1 MIATA
6 TVDRSS
12 SGVVTWMPDAHLVR
26 AERMKLTRRWGLMI
40 ASALLTIGAVV
51 LAYIILVSLHASD
64 ATRHPPA
71 GGLNHFHNL
80 AEVLTRI
87 GAIAAILIGAT
98 AGAGDLGAGMFRN
111 LVVTGRS
118 RLALFLARIPGGL
131 IVLWP
136 LVAIA
141 YLIVAV
147 GTVVFAG
154 GNVAGLGGPD
164 FGAPGVGL
172 MITTG
177 LWIELGATLMFLL
190 GLGLASVVGSRST
203 SISILVAADLIVT
216 PILVNLSG
224 FTWLR
229 QLFPTV
235 ALQRLEPVALLHGGD
250 FGRSVLTIAP
260 GAAIAVIVVWGIV
273 AIGVGAWRTMTRDA

>member
-1 MIATA
+1 MTATT
-6 TVDRSS
+6 TVDRLPAPAI
-12 SGVVTWMPDAHLVR
+12 TWLPDTHLVK
-26 AERMKLTRRWGLMI
+26 AERMKLTKRWGLMI
-40 ASALLTIGAVV
+40 ASTLLTSGAIV
-51 LAYIILVSLHASD
+51 LAYVILISLHASD
-64 ATRHPPA
+64 AVKHPPA
-71 GGLNHFHNL
+71 GGMQHFRNL
-80 AEVLTRI
+80 SEVLVRL
-87 GAIAAILIGAT
+87 GAVAAILIGAT

-118 RLALFLARIPGGL
+118 RLSLFLARIPGGL

-147 GTVVFAG
+147 GAVAFAG
-154 GNVAGLGGPD
+154 SLAT
-164 FGAPGVGL
+164 PGIGL

-177 LWIELGATLMFLL
+177 LWLELGATLMFLL
-190 GLGLASVVGSRST
+190 ALGLGSLVGSRST
-203 SISILVAADLIVT
+203 SISVLVAANLIVT
-216 PILVNLSG
+216 PILTNLSG

-235 ALQRLEPVALLHGGD
+235 AIQRLEPLALLGNTD
-250 FGRSVLTIAP
+250 FGRNVLPIAW
-260 GAAIAVIVVWGIV
+260 GAAVTVVIVWSAV

>member
-1 MIATA
+1 MIATG
-6 TVDRSS
+6 TDSVSIERSS
-12 SGVVTWMPDAHLVR
+12 FTSAGWLPDEHLIR
-26 AERMKLTRRWGLMI
+26 AERIKLTRRTGLMI

-51 LAYIILVSLHASD
+51 LTYIILLSLHASD
-64 ATRHPPA
+64 ATTHPPA
-71 GGLNHFHNL
+71 GGFNHFHNL
-80 AEVLTRI
+80 SEVLIRI

-131 IVLWP
+131 MVLWP

-141 YLIVAV
+141 YLIIAV
-147 GTVVFAG
+147 GAVAFAG
-154 GNVAGLGGPD
+154 GLD
-164 FGAPGVGL
+164 TPGIGL

-190 GLGLASVVGSRST
+190 GLGLGSLVGSRST
-203 SISILVAADLIVT
+203 SISILVAVDLIVT

-235 ALQRLEPVALLHGGD
+235 ALQRLEPLALLQRGD
-250 FGRSVLTIAP
+250 MGRNVLTIAP
-260 GAAIAVIVVWGIV
+260 GAAIAVLVFWGAL

>member
-1 MIATA
+1 MIATG
-6 TVDRSS
+6 TDLVTIDRPSS
-12 SGVVTWMPDAHLVR
+12 TGAGWWPNGHLIR
-26 AERMKLTRRWGLMI
+26 AERIKLTKRTGLMI

-51 LAYIILVSLHASD
+51 LAYIILLSLHASD

-71 GGLNHFHNL
+71 GGFDHFHNL
-80 AEVLTRI
+80 SEVLTRI

-98 AGAGDLGAGMFRN
+98 TGAGDLGAGMFRN

-136 LVAIA
+136 LVALA
-141 YLIVAV
+141 YLIICV
-147 GTVVFAG
+147 GTVAFAG
-154 GNVAGLGGPD
+154 GLLT
-164 FGAPGVGL
+164 PGVGL

-177 LWIELGATLMFLL
+177 LWVELGATLMFLL
-190 GLGLASVVGSRST
+190 GLGLGSLVGSRST
-203 SISILVAADLIVT
+203 TISVLVALDLIVT
-216 PILVNLSG
+216 PILLNLTG

-235 ALQRLEPVALLHGGD
+235 ALQRLEPVVLLHAGD
-250 FGRSVLTIAP
+250 FGRHVLSVAP
-260 GAAIAVIVVWGIV
+260 GAAIVVIVLWGVV
-273 AIGVGAWRTMTRDA
+273 AVGIGAWRTMTRDA

>member
-1 MIATA
+1 MIATG
-6 TVDRSS
+6 TDP
-12 SGVVTWMPDAHLVR
+12 VTIARPSPTSAGWWPNGHLIR
-26 AERMKLTRRWGLMI
+26 AERIKLTKRTGLMI

-51 LAYIILVSLHASD
+51 LAYIILLALHASD

-71 GGLNHFHNL
+71 GGFDHFHNL
-80 AEVLTRI
+80 SEVLTRI

-147 GTVVFAG
+147 GAVVFAG

-190 GLGLASVVGSRST
+190 GLGLASV
-203 SISILVAADLIVT
+203 
-216 PILVNLSG
+216 
-224 FTWLR
+224 
-229 QLFPTV
+229 
-235 ALQRLEPVALLHGGD
+235 
-250 FGRSVLTIAP
+250 
-260 GAAIAVIVVWGIV
+260 
-273 AIGVGAWRTMTRDA
+273 

>member
-1 MIATA
+1 MIATG
-6 TVDRSS
+6 TDP
-12 SGVVTWMPDAHLVR
+12 VVIARPPSTSAGWWPDEHLIR
-26 AERMKLTRRWGLMI
+26 AERIKLTRRMGLMI
-40 ASALLTIGAVV
+40 ASALLTVGAVV
-51 LAYIILVSLHASD
+51 LTYIILLSLHASD

-71 GGLNHFHNL
+71 GGFNHFHNL
-80 AEVLTRI
+80 SEVLIRI

-131 IVLWP
+131 MVLWP
-136 LVAIA
+136 LIAIA
-141 YLIVAV
+141 YLIICVGAVA
-147 GTVVFAG
+147 FAG
-154 GNVAGLGGPD
+154 GLD
-164 FGAPGVGL
+164 TPGVGL

-177 LWIELGATLMFLL
+177 LWVELGATLMFLL
-190 GLGLASVVGSRST
+190 GLGLGSLVGSRST
-203 SISILVAADLIVT
+203 SISILVAVDLIVT
-216 PILVNLSG
+216 PILINLSG

-235 ALQRLEPVALLHGGD
+235 ALQRLEPVALIQRGD
-250 FGRSVLTIAP
+250 FARNVRTIAP
-260 GAAIAVIVVWGIV
+260 GAAIAVLVVWGAI

>member
-1 MIATA
+1 
-6 TVDRSS
+6 
-12 SGVVTWMPDAHLVR
+12 
-26 AERMKLTRRWGLMI
+26 MI

-51 LAYIILVSLHASD
+51 LAYIILLSLHASD

-71 GGLNHFHNL
+71 GGFDHFHNL
-80 AEVLTRI
+80 SEVLTRI

-131 IVLWP
+131 VVLWP
-136 LVAIA
+136 LVAFA
-141 YLIVAV
+141 YLIICVGAVA
-147 GTVVFAG
+147 FAG
-154 GNVAGLGGPD
+154 GLD
-164 FGAPGVGL
+164 TPGVGL

-190 GLGLASVVGSRST
+190 GLGLGSLVGSRST
-203 SISILVAADLIVT
+203 SISILVALDLIVT
-216 PILVNLSG
+216 PILINLHG
-224 FTWLR
+224 FMWLR

-235 ALQRLEPVALLHGGD
+235 ALQRLEPVALLHAGD
-250 FGRSVLTIAP
+250 FGRNVLTMAP
-260 GAAIAVIVVWGIV
+260 GAAIAVVVAWGAV

>member
-1 MIATA
+1 MIATGTD
-6 TVDRSS
+6 TVTIDRPSS
-12 SGVVTWMPDAHLVR
+12 TGAGWWPDEHLIR
-26 AERMKLTRRWGLMI
+26 AERIKLTRRTGLMI

-51 LAYIILVSLHASD
+51 LTYIILLALHASD

-71 GGLNHFHNL
+71 GGFNHFHNL
-80 AEVLTRI
+80 SEVLIRI

-136 LVAIA
+136 LIAIA
-141 YLIVAV
+141 YLIICV
-147 GTVVFAG
+147 GAVVFAG
-154 GNVAGLGGPD
+154 GLD
-164 FGAPGVGL
+164 TPGVGL
-172 MITTG
+172 MITAG
-177 LWIELGATLMFLL
+177 LWVELGATLMFLL
-190 GLGLASVVGSRST
+190 GLGLGSLVGSRST
-203 SISILVAADLIVT
+203 TISILVAVDLIVT

-235 ALQRLEPVALLHGGD
+235 ALQRLEPLALLQRGD
-250 FGRSVLTIAP
+250 FGRSVRTIAP
-260 GAAIAVIVVWGIV
+260 GAAVAVVVVWGIV

>member
-1 MIATA
+1 MIATGTDAA
-6 TVDRSS
+6 TINRPPSTRA
-12 SGVVTWMPDAHLVR
+12 GWWPDEHLIR
-26 AERMKLTRRWGLMI
+26 AERIKLTKRAGLMI

-51 LAYIILVSLHASD
+51 LTYIILLALHASD

-71 GGLNHFHNL
+71 GGFDHFHNL
-80 AEVLTRI
+80 SEVLTRI

-136 LVAIA
+136 LVALT
-141 YLIVAV
+141 YLIICVGAVA
-147 GTVVFAG
+147 FAG
-154 GNVAGLGGPD
+154 GLD
-164 FGAPGVGL
+164 TPGVGL

-190 GLGLASVVGSRST
+190 GLGLGSLVGSRST
-203 SISILVAADLIVT
+203 SISILVALDLIVT
-216 PILVNLSG
+216 PILLNLTG

-235 ALQRLEPVALLHGGD
+235 AVQRLEPVTLLHTGD
-250 FGRSVLTIAP
+250 FGRHVLAVAP
-260 GAAIAVIVVWGIV
+260 GAAIAVIVVWGAV
-273 AIGVGAWRTMTRDA
+273 AIGVGTWRTMTRDA

>member
-1 MIATA
+1 MIA
-6 TVDRSS
+6 
-12 SGVVTWMPDAHLVR
+12 SGTDAVTIERPTPTSAGWLPDEHLIR
-26 AERMKLTRRWGLMI
+26 AERIKLTRRTGLMI
-40 ASALLTIGAVV
+40 SSALLIIGAVV
-51 LAYIILVSLHASD
+51 LTYIILLALHASD
-64 ATRHPPA
+64 ATRHPAA
-71 GGLNHFHNL
+71 GGFDHFHNL
-80 AEVLTRI
+80 SEVLIRI

-141 YLIVAV
+141 YLIIAV
-147 GTVVFAG
+147 GAVAFAG
-154 GNVAGLGGPD
+154 GLGT
-164 FGAPGVGL
+164 PGVGL
-172 MITTG
+172 MVTTG

-190 GLGLASVVGSRST
+190 GLGLGSLVGSRST
-203 SISILVAADLIVT
+203 SISILVAVDLIVT

-235 ALQRLEPVALLHGGD
+235 ALQRLEPGALLHAGD
-250 FGRSVLTIAP
+250 FGRHVLTIAP
-260 GAAIAVIVVWGIV
+260 GAAIAVLVVWGAL
-273 AIGVGAWRTMTRDA
+273 AIGIGAWRTMTRDA

>member
-1 MIATA
+1 MTA
-6 TVDRSS
+6 TTTIDQRPRAI
-12 SGVVTWMPDAHLVR
+12 TWLPDEHLVR
-26 AERMKLTRRWGLMI
+26 AERIKLTKRWGLMV
-40 ASALLTIGAVV
+40 ASSLLTIGAIV

-64 ATRHPPA
+64 SVTHPPA
-71 GGLNHFHNL
+71 GGLNHFRNL
-80 AEVLTRI
+80 TEVLTRI
-87 GAIAAILIGAT
+87 GAVAAILIGAT

-118 RLALFLARIPGGL
+118 RMALFLARIPGGL

-141 YLIVAV
+141 YLIIAV
-147 GTVVFAG
+147 GAVAFAG
-154 GNVAGLGGPD
+154 SLAVPS
-164 FGAPGVGL
+164 VGL

-177 LWIELGATLMFLL
+177 LWIELGATLMFLIA
-190 GLGLASVVGSRST
+190 LGLASVVGSRST
-203 SISILVAADLIVT
+203 SISVLVAANLIVT

-235 ALQRLEPVALLHGGD
+235 ALQRLEPLALLGGGD
-250 FGRSVLTIAP
+250 LGRNVLPIAS
-260 GAAIAVIVVWGIV
+260 GAAIAVVIGWAAL
-273 AIGVGAWRTMTRDA
+273 AIGIGAWRTMTRDA